1 MISHQLILQVHT
13 NITNVICV
21 QKFMPIWLFII
32 LSSVKLCFEDSSTIF
47 PDLIQEKIKEGLART
62 WRC

>member
-1 MISHQLILQVHT
+1 MIFHQPILQVHT

-32 LSSVKLCFEDSSTIF
+32 LFSVGMRFEDGSTIF
-47 PDLIQEKIKEGLART
+47 QT
-62 WRC
+62 

>member
-1 MISHQLILQVHT
+1 MISHQFSLRVHT

-21 QKFMPIWLFII
+21 QKFMPLWMFII
-32 LSSVKLCFEDSSTIF
+32 LFSVGIYFEDSSTIF
-47 PDLIQEKIKEGLART
+47 PDLIEEKIKEDLART